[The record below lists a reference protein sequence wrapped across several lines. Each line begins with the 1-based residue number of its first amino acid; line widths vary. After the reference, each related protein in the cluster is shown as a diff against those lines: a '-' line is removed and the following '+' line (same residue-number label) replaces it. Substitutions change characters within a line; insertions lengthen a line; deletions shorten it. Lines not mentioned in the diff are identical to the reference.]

1 MNQYKFSLRSEKN
14 LQGVNS
20 DLIKLVRQALTLS
33 EIDFGITEGLR
44 AIEKQKQLVKE
55 GKSRTMNSRHLSGH
69 AVDIIAYLAGEAS
82 WEFNDYKQIA
92 KAFKEASIQLKIPLE
107 WGGDWPGF
115 RDGPHFQLPWKY
127 YPL

>member
-20 DLIKLVRQALTLS
+20 DLIRLVRQALMLS

-69 AVDIIAYLAGEAS
+69 AVDIIAYPEGEVS

-92 KAFKEASIQLKIPLE
+92 NAFKEASIQLKIPLE
-107 WGGDWPGF
+107 WGGDWPDF